1 MVRVKPQRESWR
13 REASFGGGAAASPG
27 EGTRSHVRPH
37 PHFWQEDLWNQNRSS
52 ERKGV
57 RVKGRTAVCVLE
69 EAADGKDGLTWG
81 AGRAAVPCSLG

>member
-1 MVRVKPQRESWR
+1 MVGRLHPQGKAPAHMS
-13 REASFGGGAAASPG
+13 AL
-27 EGTRSHVRPH
+27 T

-81 AGRAAVPCSLG
+81 REEPLFRAHWAKRAIP